1 MLTMQDWPHVN
12 VNCRRSYSPRICA
25 IMTLQN
31 WWRSVLA
38 NKLDC
43 SPPSDRNDPNDD
55 GTATDGEQKRMS
67 GPEEGS
73 LLRFKRF

>member
-1 MLTMQDWPHVN
+1 
-12 VNCRRSYSPRICA
+12 
-25 IMTLQN
+25 MTLQN